1 MQKETQPRLGV
12 VLHLCQQDKSN
23 TFVFEEISN
32 KLNFHPCRLANLE
45 ELLQYLSSTTQPP
58 EIVTLTDSIVDEHP
72 SEVTLESVV
81 AAIRLIIQTRFA
93 TGSTKVTVLAED
105 MVAREKIKAWK
116 AVGIDGII
124 PLAAEFSFQISM
136 KAYQDLL
143 EHGQSWPQEVIE
155 KTSPRSRQSRKTNDP
170 NGIDLTDRQT
180 QVRDLL
186 CERGLSNKAIARQLS
201 ISESTVK
208 IHVGSILKR
217 YGVRNRTQLALAVNN
232 GARL

>member
-1 MQKETQPRLGV
+1 MQKETQSRLGV
-12 VLHLCQQDKSN
+12 VLHLCHQDKAN
-23 TFVFEEISN
+23 TFVFEEISH
-32 KLNFHPCRLANLE
+32 KLNFHPCRLATLE
-45 ELLQYLSSTTQPP
+45 ELLQYLASTTRPP
-58 EIVTLTDSIVDEHP
+58 EIISLEDSIVDIYP
-72 SEVTLESVV
+72 NEVTLEAVV
-81 AAIRLIIQTRFA
+81 AAIGLIIQTRFPEN
-93 TGSTKVTVLAED
+93 STKITVLAQE
-105 MVAREKIKAWK
+105 VVSREKVKSWK
-116 AVGIDGII
+116 VAGIDGVI
-124 PLAAEFSFQISM
+124 PIAAEFSFQISM

-143 EHGQSWPQEVIE
+143 EHGQSWPPEVIE
-155 KTSPRSRQSRKTNDP
+155 KSAPRTRQSRKVSDS
-170 NGIDLTDRQT
+170 NGIDLTDRQA